1 MPAGAIRYRRRMHTR
16 LVIAVAA
23 LAVVYAGAASAAGLR
38 ITIVSAKIDT
48 AKLPPG
54 GQSRA
59 TTPYSDLACYALP
72 GLRAMARSCGVQVA
86 ADGVTVLP
94 AEPLAEKAPVDPLVR
109 LEFGANV
116 VRTYPV
122 PSTLSPKWDYSV
134 VVDEA
139 VVKKAE
145 GRATLILYDW
155 RAAGVEV
162 ELGRAAVKLRPG
174 EHTAEVGPGRL
185 VWRVERLKRAAPRV
199 YAYDVPATRQI
210 ADLAR
215 EAPTTQ
221 KADEYVAVPVSE
233 GEIVEIAAFGFVQP
247 NARKYPKRTAGPE
260 GIPTISTKV
269 QYNQPGFRD
278 GQHHAALIAQL
289 GTKSMMVGKATKFTA
304 RTAGLLVLAIN
315 DLKTSDNGGAF
326 AVKVTVR
333 LPDTDD
339 ASALKR
345 SGSAADT
352 GPASLSPRVIQQ
364 IVDSRTAE
372 FTPCFAKTADPNG
385 DVTLQFLITSDG
397 RPVVTVANASPNLAD
412 TSECMA
418 EKAGAWRFPR
428 PRGTVVVRYPM
439 HLSAG

>member
-1 MPAGAIRYRRRMHTR
+1 MRYRHGMHIRPAT
-16 LVIAVAA
+16 AA
-23 LAVVYAGAASAAGLR
+23 ICLLMFCALPAHAGNLR
-38 ITIVSAKIDT
+38 ITIVSAQID
-48 AKLPPG
+48 AQKLPAG
-54 GQSRA
+54 AESRA

-72 GLRAMARSCGVQVA
+72 GLRAIAQSCGVHMA

-94 AEPLAEKAPVDPLVR
+94 AKPLPEKAPVDPMVR
-109 LEFGANV
+109 LEFGDNV
-116 VRTYPV
+116 VRTYPI
-122 PSTLSPKWDYSV
+122 PSTLSPQWDYSV

-139 VVKKAE
+139 VLKGKDRS
-145 GRATLILYDW
+145 GTFILYDW
-155 RAAGVEV
+155 VTAQKET
-162 ELGRAAVKLRPG
+162 ELGRKMVKLKPG
-174 EHTAEVGPGRL
+174 KHTVQVGPAKL
-185 VWRVERLKRAAPRV
+185 VWRVERIKKTAARV
-199 YAYDVPATRQI
+199 YEYDVPATKQI

-215 EAPTTQ
+215 EAPTVQ

-233 GEIVEIAAFGFVQP
+233 GEVVEIKAFGIVRP
-247 NARKYPKRTAGPE
+247 NARKYPKRTSGPE

-289 GTKSMMVGKATKFTA
+289 GTRSMMVGKEMKFTA

-326 AVKVTVR
+326 AVRVTVR
-333 LPDTDD
+333 LPGTDD

-345 SGSAADT
+345 RGSAADT

-372 FTPCFAKTADPNG
+372 FTLCFAKTSDPNG

-418 EKAGAWRFPR
+418 EKAGAWRFPK

-439 HLSAG
+439 HLST